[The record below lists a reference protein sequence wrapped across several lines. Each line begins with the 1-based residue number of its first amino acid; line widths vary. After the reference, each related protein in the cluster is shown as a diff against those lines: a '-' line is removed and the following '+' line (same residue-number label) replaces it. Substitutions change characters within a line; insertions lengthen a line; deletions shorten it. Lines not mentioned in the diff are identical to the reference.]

1 MHRAARIALA
11 TWIALAAPMASGQ
24 EDTPSDDGD
33 KVAPPSEPSGAPNL
47 ALDRLLDPRAG
58 ASASGERGPERPG
71 GKDRETWQRQFAE
84 ANAEVVQLR
93 SRVEESQRKMRAAAG
108 DTAYSYSPAGGGE
121 TYDPDVLKTRAQLQ
135 RDRQSLQ
142 TAERRLRDLKVE
154 ASLAGVPVEWQT
166 VQEPAP
172 AGD

>member
-1 MHRAARIALA
+1 MHRAARIALV

-24 EDTPSDDGD
+24 QDTPSDEGD
-33 KVAPPSEPSGAPNL
+33 KVVPPSEGSGAPSL

-58 ASASGERGPERPG
+58 APGERSPERPG

-93 SRVEESQRKMRAAAG
+93 ARVEESQRKMRSAAG

-154 ASLAGVPVEWQT
+154 ASLAGVPAEWQKT

-172 AGD
+172 TGD